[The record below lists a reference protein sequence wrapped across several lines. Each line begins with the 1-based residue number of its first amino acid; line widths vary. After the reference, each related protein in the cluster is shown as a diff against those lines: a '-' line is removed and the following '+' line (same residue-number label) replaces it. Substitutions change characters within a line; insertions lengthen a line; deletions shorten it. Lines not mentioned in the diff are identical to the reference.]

1 MNISI
6 AQGCRILLTLFAVA
20 CVFVSRANSQPAI
33 WTNTNT
39 GASAGIWSD
48 AANWSPALVP
58 TSANS
63 AQIGNGGE
71 ARITG
76 NVVASRIEVGKNGGV
91 GSVSSSVPGVEI
103 FIDSDLDIGEI
114 GGDFASGPVVVSGDG
129 SVTISNAAHLL
140 VGDSGSGDLDLGQ
153 TNATAGAQAS
163 GVGTLTLN
171 NVALVEVVDDADVGQ
186 AGGSAMASANG
197 TLLVTSVTD
206 FQIGADFDV
215 GQSGGTGQATAT
227 GLASIQNS
235 QITVG
240 SDADIGRATGSA
252 VGNSGNGTL
261 TATDTTIS
269 IGFADA
275 LSPGSLNIGDVG
287 ATTTLFG
294 SGLGSVTLER
304 TTLNVADKINVGGLS
319 GGGTN
324 ASNSSSG
331 TLTLIDSSVDAAD
344 VNVAA
349 VAVGTA
355 GTAEASLR
363 LEGSLLTVD
372 GVLGL
377 GSGATLSFDLDGT
390 TRADGSGGAG
400 QFGAIDVLS
409 ATLGGNLEV
418 MFGGSFAPVAG
429 DQFDLISATGLIT
442 GSFSA
447 NSLPTLPEE
456 LSWNILQTSDSFS
469 LQVLGAGVEGDFDN
483 DGDVDGSDFLLWQ
496 RGGSPNPRTAAD
508 LASWSAGYGGANLS
522 VAVIAVPEPCT
533 FLVLSV
539 VAVLFPMR
547 IRRRECR

>member
-6 AQGCRILLTLFAVA
+6 ARNCPTILA
-20 CVFVSRANSQPAI
+20 VFVVASFFVSKAHSQPAV

-39 GASAGIWSD
+39 GVSAGIWSD

-63 AQIGNGGE
+63 AQINNGGE

-76 NVVASRIEVGKNGGV
+76 SVVASRIEVGKNGGV
-91 GSVSSSVPGVEI
+91 GSVTSAVPGNEI
-103 FIDSDLDIGEI
+103 IIDSDLDIGEI
-114 GGDFASGPVVVSGDG
+114 GGDFASGPMVVSGDG
-129 SVTISNAAHLL
+129 SFTISNAAHLL

-186 AGGSAMASANG
+186 AGGSATAIANG
-197 TLLVTSVTD
+197 TLLVTSVAD

-227 GLASIQNS
+227 GLASIQSS

-252 VGNSGNGTL
+252 LGNSGNGTL
-261 TATDTTIS
+261 TATDATIS

-294 SGLGSVTLER
+294 SGFGSVSLER
-304 TTLNVADKINVGGLS
+304 TSLDVADKINVGGLS

-324 ASNSSSG
+324 ASNNSSG
-331 TLTLIDSSVDAAD
+331 SLTLIDSSVAAAD

-355 GTAEASLR
+355 GTAEGSLS
-363 LEGSLLTVD
+363 LDGSLLAVD

-390 TRADGSGGAG
+390 TRADGTGGAD
-400 QFGAIDVLS
+400 QFGAIDVIS

-418 MFGGSFAPVAG
+418 MLGGSFSPVAG
-429 DQFDLISATGLIT
+429 DQFDLISATGLIA
-442 GSFSA
+442 GSFT
-447 NSLPTLPEE
+447 NTSLPTLSAG
-456 LSWNILQTSDSFS
+456 LTWNVLQTSNSFS
-469 LQVLGAGVEGDFDN
+469 LQVLGAGVDGDFDS

-496 RGGSPNPRTAAD
+496 RGGSPNPRSATD
-508 LASWSAGYGGANLS
+508 LASWNAGYGSGSLS
-522 VAVIAVPEPCT
+522 VAARAVPEPSAII
-533 FLVLSV
+533 VLSI
-539 VAVLFPMR
+539 AAALFPMR
-547 IRRRECR
+547 LRRREYR